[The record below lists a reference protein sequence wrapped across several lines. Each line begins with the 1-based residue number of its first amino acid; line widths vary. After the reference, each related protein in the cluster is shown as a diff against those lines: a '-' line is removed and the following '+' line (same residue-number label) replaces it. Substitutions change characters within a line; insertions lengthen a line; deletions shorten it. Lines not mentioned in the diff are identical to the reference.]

1 MPTSIAECARLLSQQ
16 GLRHHVDA
24 DEAVIRLVFVTRQ
37 YRNRRDEKLAVLS
50 LTTPDEG
57 GRVRI
62 CLARAFEPGR
72 DPAALCLAA
81 CRLAADAPL
90 VSVEF
95 DTDGED
101 LRLVVEA
108 AVEDGALTPLQV
120 MSMIDRLVEA
130 AETWSSVLGIGKGLS
145 RGGEA
150 A

>member
-24 DEAVIRLVFVTRQ
+24 EEAVIRLVFVTQR

-50 LTTPDEG
+50 LETPDEG
-57 GRVRI
+57 RRVRL
-62 CLARAFEPGR
+62 CLARAFEPGD
-72 DPAALCLAA
+72 DPAALCLRA
-81 CRLAADAPL
+81 CCLAADTPL

-95 DTDGED
+95 DADFDD

-108 AVEDGALTPLQV
+108 AVEDGALAPLQV
-120 MSMIDRLVEA
+120 LAMIDRLVEA
-130 AETWSSVLGIGKGLS
+130 AEAWSSVLGAGRTRT
-145 RGGEA
+145 RGGRA